1 MRCWNYVSNL
11 NWTPTSAAPPKL
23 IVTPCGKLKNA
34 EPEKIQILRKYYAT
48 WVNYGSPIHITV
60 GRGKGLF
67 QSARKKEME
76 EDAINAEIGKVVE
89 MIEICARD
97 KTLRMKGQDEWG
109 DETAKQIAA
118 KVKGLRGWERVI
130 QKLTDLEL

>member
-1 MRCWNYVSNL
+1 
-11 NWTPTSAAPPKL
+11 
-23 IVTPCGKLKNA
+23 
-34 EPEKIQILRKYYAT
+34 
-48 WVNYGSPIHITV
+48 
-60 GRGKGLF
+60 
-67 QSARKKEME
+67 ME

-97 KTLRMKGQDEWG
+97 KTLRMKGQDEWR